1 MPTNETEEPTM
12 NAPRSLSFFVTVWM
26 AAAIAVSMAAYAIY
40 QYFAMPG
47 MTVADLFLHHLWHVL
62 VLGTVIYIL
71 CWVVFDRALL
81 QPMKRIY
88 LHLYAVGAGKLE
100 PLKLD
105 SRVTEIQT
113 IVEGVNLMLSRL
125 KHGADANT
133 IELARQR
140 IEGIRNSVMELN
152 APNRTSV
159 AEVLDALAELER
171 GLPVLAQSKKAQPD
185 DTQAVSTESE
195 EEGKPT
201 K

>member
-1 MPTNETEEPTM
+1 M
-12 NAPRSLSFFVTVWM
+12 NAPRSLSFYVAVWM
-26 AAAIAVSMAAYAIY
+26 AAAIAVSMAAYAVY

-62 VLGTVIYIL
+62 ALGVVIYIL
-71 CWVVFDRALL
+71 CWVVFDRALF

-88 LHLYAVGAGKLE
+88 IHLYAVGAGKLE
-100 PLKLD
+100 PLEFD
-105 SRVTEIQT
+105 SSVTEIQT

-140 IEGIRNSVMELN
+140 IEEIKNSVMELN
-152 APNRTSV
+152 APDRASV

-171 GLPVLAQSKKAQPD
+171 GLPVVAQNKKAQPD
-185 DTQAVSTESE
+185 DTQAASTESE